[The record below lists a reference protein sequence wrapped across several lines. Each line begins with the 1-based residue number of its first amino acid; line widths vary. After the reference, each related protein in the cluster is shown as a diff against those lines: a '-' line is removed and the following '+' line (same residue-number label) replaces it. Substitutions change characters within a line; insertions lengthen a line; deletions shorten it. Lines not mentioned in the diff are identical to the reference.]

1 MLGRP
6 GAQQGEVVA
15 SERSERE
22 KEAARGRLRRSRR
35 GGGGRSRRGGGGG
48 WRRGREERVGAAPV
62 ALGAALCGL
71 PATRRALIRRPEPP
85 HPGRPLPP
93 RRPRHAGPERAPPA
107 PAGMAGMA
115 GMAGAGAAGAGGR
128 RGVGRSGTI
137 PRAAGP
143 RRGRGLKPPRWGLVR
158 LGGPRPEVLP
168 CPRQTGLGEGGGPG
182 KPRVPPG
189 GTRVELIIGRG
200 RVHGPLLGFRTFT
213 SFELQRP
220 SRGSGGSPR
229 NLRGPLIRP
238 PRFMGVVPARFQFLG
253 TLPWFVLLW
262 KDNHVCS

>member
-1 MLGRP
+1 MSSETGPSARRPSHFTFSPRPPKPRVPEREGAASRARAAPGEGAGAGGFPLSLPEAAFPGLFEHHWFLRFARRMLGRP

-115 GMAGAGAAGAGGR
+115 GAGAAGAGGR

-143 RRGRGLKPPRWGLVR
+143 RRGRGL
-158 LGGPRPEVLP
+158 
-168 CPRQTGLGEGGGPG
+168 
-182 KPRVPPG
+182 
-189 GTRVELIIGRG
+189 
-200 RVHGPLLGFRTFT
+200 
-213 SFELQRP
+213 
-220 SRGSGGSPR
+220 
-229 NLRGPLIRP
+229 
-238 PRFMGVVPARFQFLG
+238 
-253 TLPWFVLLW
+253 
-262 KDNHVCS
+262 